1 MKGAPLPPSGHAH
14 LSRLSALEREYFRCE
29 PPLPREDLRRSSFTS
44 SCQTQSRKGDAGSVT
59 EWRSAEGPSAMEAAG
74 SVFPELAA
82 GRTVFVLRLDP
93 EKSPAG
99 SPVSLYVREEAS
111 RTPLEPWE
119 KARWWWSES
128 KERPGVKV
136 TS

>member
-1 MKGAPLPPSGHAH
+1 
-14 LSRLSALEREYFRCE
+14 
-29 PPLPREDLRRSSFTS
+29 
-44 SCQTQSRKGDAGSVT
+44 
-59 EWRSAEGPSAMEAAG
+59 MEAAG

-128 KERPGVKV
+128 KERPSLVRFGPGARGHFHIKE
-136 TS
+136 TRPLPHSSLS

>member
-1 MKGAPLPPSGHAH
+1 
-14 LSRLSALEREYFRCE
+14 
-29 PPLPREDLRRSSFTS
+29 
-44 SCQTQSRKGDAGSVT
+44 
-59 EWRSAEGPSAMEAAG
+59 MEAAG

-128 KERPGVKV
+128 KERPHHGEVSEANGTV
-136 TS
+136 TEQATNAPGTRLT

>member
-1 MKGAPLPPSGHAH
+1 
-14 LSRLSALEREYFRCE
+14 
-29 PPLPREDLRRSSFTS
+29 
-44 SCQTQSRKGDAGSVT
+44 
-59 EWRSAEGPSAMEAAG
+59 MEAAG

-128 KERPGVKV
+128 KERPRWPQRWIGTKGALKIIYGV
-136 TS
+136 

>member
-1 MKGAPLPPSGHAH
+1 
-14 LSRLSALEREYFRCE
+14 
-29 PPLPREDLRRSSFTS
+29 
-44 SCQTQSRKGDAGSVT
+44 
-59 EWRSAEGPSAMEAAG
+59 MEAAG

-128 KERPGVKV
+128 KERSKSTNVARVKKV
-136 TS
+136 ARLRTNRGCRSRQRSCTIALKSKLLLELHDCAQVENVARVARLR

>member
-1 MKGAPLPPSGHAH
+1 
-14 LSRLSALEREYFRCE
+14 
-29 PPLPREDLRRSSFTS
+29 
-44 SCQTQSRKGDAGSVT
+44 
-59 EWRSAEGPSAMEAAG
+59 MEAAG

-128 KERPGVKV
+128 KERPQYANFLPHDA
-136 TS
+136 SRRMPSSSPP